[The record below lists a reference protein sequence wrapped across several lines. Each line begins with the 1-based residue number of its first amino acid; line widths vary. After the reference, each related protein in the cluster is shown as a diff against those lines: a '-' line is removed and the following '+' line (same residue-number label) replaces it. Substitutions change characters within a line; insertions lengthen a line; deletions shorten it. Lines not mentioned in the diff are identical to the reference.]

1 MKRVGPGLLIA
12 LTAGG
17 TDKELAAHGLG
28 VEHIDELMVRLAMR
42 LLRDGHRLG
51 FGGTLGGT
59 RKQLTEVLIE
69 AAQSWLDEATA
80 QRADVNQPETWP
92 LTNWCAW
99 PFYTLISDELRAEL
113 VGSCRVVNVDPSR
126 VRKSS
131 LDAAVAGWEEN
142 PRARLYAA
150 DGLSAMRK
158 RSAQE
163 ADLRIVWGGKIAA
176 SKGWMPGVL
185 EEVAFSLAIGKPLVV
200 LGGFGGCSSL
210 LADFLVEKNAQ
221 WPDRLALAASADSER
236 NKLCGDSK
244 RKELN
249 RHFQRAKKSLLDF
262 RSRLHSEE
270 SVHGLPSDL
279 LKKALHEENAR
290 RAVHLVAAAAHQL
303 S

>member
-1 MKRVGPGLLIA
+1 MKQGSHGLLIA

-17 TDKELAAHGLG
+17 TAEELAAHGLG

-42 LLRDGHRLG
+42 LLRVGHRLG
-51 FGGTLGGT
+51 FGGSLDVQ

-69 AAQSWLDEATA
+69 TVQSWLDEATA

-92 LTNWCAW
+92 LSNWSAW
-99 PFYTLISDELRAEL
+99 PFHRMISDELRAEL
-113 VGSCRVVNVDPSR
+113 VGSCRIVDVNPSG
-126 VRKSS
+126 VRKVS
-131 LDAAVAGWEEN
+131 LDAAYPDWEEN

-163 ADLRIVWGGKIAA
+163 ADLRIVWGGKIAG
-176 SKGWMPGVL
+176 SIGWMPGIL
-185 EEVAFSLAIGKPLVV
+185 EEVALSLAIGKPVVV
-200 LGGFGGCSSL
+200 LGGFGGCSNL
-210 LADFLVEKNAQ
+210 LADFLAKKNAR
-221 WPDRLALAASADSER
+221 WPDRLAPAASADPER
-236 NKLCGDSK
+236 DKLCSESK

-249 RHFQRAKKSLLDF
+249 RHFQQAKKSLLDF

-270 SVHGLPSDL
+270 SVHGLPSNL
-279 LKKALHEENAR
+279 LNKALHEENAR